1 MAEIKESKLIFAEL
15 QSYPLP
21 SEVIRNGTFIPYQR
35 TNTTFDDLIR
45 LNLEEI
51 IPNIPLGLH
60 YGHSNEDIVDWIKKT
75 KEYSNKI
82 NEEYNRLCDKKL
94 KQMEFIKKQDELRNK
109 FDVNRVKELPSEV
122 ELRVF
127 RFLDPE
133 TRLTHLEE
141 NNKDVKDKMKKWKV
155 SDFKT
160 FYRDVVVP
168 KELKKTHD
176 YSSKAG
182 IERLEYHLTINNK
195 KEYMNEIFKVLYALK
210 NAIPKDY
217 DKYHKYK
224 KLANRLFCSILYL
237 NKKLST

>member
-1 MAEIKESKLIFAEL
+1 MADIQNSKLIFAEL

-21 SEVIRNGTFIPYQR
+21 SEVIRNVKFIPYQQ
-35 TNTTFDDLIR
+35 TKTTFDDLIR

-60 YGHSNEDIVDWIKKT
+60 HGHSNEDIVEWIKKT

-82 NEEYNRLCDKKL
+82 NKEYNELCNEKL
-94 KQMEFIKKQDELRNK
+94 KLIESIKKENEMRNK
-109 FDVNRVKELPSEV
+109 FDVNKVKELPTDI
-122 ELRVF
+122 ELKIL

-141 NNKDVKDKMKKWKV
+141 NNKDIREKMKKWKV

-168 KELKKTHD
+168 NYLKKTHD
-176 YSSKAG
+176 YHSKAG
-182 IERLEYHLTINNK
+182 IERLDFHLTINNK
-195 KEYMNEIFKVLYALK
+195 KEYINEIFKVLNALK

-217 DKYHKYK
+217 DKFYNYK
-224 KLANRLFCSILYL
+224 KLANMLFCNILYL
-237 NKKLST
+237 NKKLQN